1 MTEPT
6 QTQSVP
12 DPEEEMTEDAV
23 LKAPPE
29 PSLSDSLKVVAR
41 SLIWQGRIRDA
52 FVNMGSLFSLVLNVI
67 LIVALVITLQQLFS
81 LKAVV
86 EQQLIGGLYSNFEK
100 MDEAKIKTSV
110 TVNTTIPVQ
119 FTLPVESKTFVT
131 LTEDTL
137 INDAYVSL
145 NTGGLSIYNAPA
157 DIILPS
163 GTTLPIALSITV
175 PVDTTVPVV
184 LNVPVDI
191 PLSQTELHEPFVG
204 LQDVLRPYRILLNGL
219 PDSWEELNKRK

>member
-1 MTEPT
+1 MTEPIQS
-6 QTQSVP
+6 QTEP
-12 DPEEEMTEDAV
+12 DPEESTDPLV
-23 LKAPPE
+23 LPPAE
-29 PSLSDSLKVVAR
+29 PSLSASLKVVTR
-41 SLIWQGRIRDA
+41 SFIWQGRLRDA
-52 FVNMGSLFSLVLNVI
+52 FVNLGSLFSLVLNVI
-67 LIVALVITLQQLFS
+67 LIVVLVITLQQLFE

-86 EQQLIGGLYSNFEK
+86 QNQLIGGLYNNFEK
-100 MDEAKIKTSV
+100 MDAASIKTSV
-110 TVNTTIPVQ
+110 TVNTTIPVK
-119 FTLPVESKTFVT
+119 FILPVESETFVT
-131 LTEDTL
+131 LTEDTY
-137 INDAYVSL
+137 INSAYVSL